1 MADDGRYVADSD
13 SVPNDRVDEVGEKGN
28 PIIE

>member
-1 MADDGRYVADSD
+1 MADDGRYVGVSD
-13 SVPNDRVDEVGEKGN
+13 SAPNGRVDEVGEKGN